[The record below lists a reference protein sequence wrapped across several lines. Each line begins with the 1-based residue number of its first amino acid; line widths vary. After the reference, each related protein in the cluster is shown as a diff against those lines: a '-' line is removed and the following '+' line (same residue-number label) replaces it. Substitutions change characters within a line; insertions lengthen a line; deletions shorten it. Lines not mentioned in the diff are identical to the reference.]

1 MNHSKVSVLDIQ
13 RRKDEGIPITMI
25 TAYDFT
31 AATLIDQTDTDMILV
46 GDSLGMVM
54 LGYESTV
61 QVTMDDMLHHA
72 KAVARGAKRPFLVG
86 DLPFMSYQAD
96 TNEAIRNAG
105 RLLKEGGMDAVKLE
119 GGREHALTI
128 EAIVRAGIPVIGH
141 IGLTPQLIS
150 KLGGYKVQGQTAVDA
165 KRLLDDALVLQ
176 ESGCSA
182 IVLEAV
188 PAKIAELI
196 SQRLRIPTI
205 GIGAGAGCDGQVLVY
220 QDMLGMSEKYLPR
233 FVKRYGELGDAT
245 INAVQ
250 AYNADVRARQ
260 FPAEAHTYKIK
271 RKELEAFLV
280 ALNEFDRRV
289 AARRR
294 KDDYDHELRSRLR
307 V

>member
-1 MNHSKVSVLDIQ
+1 MNHSKVSILDIQ
-13 RRKDEGIPITMI
+13 RRKEEGVPITMM
-25 TAYDFT
+25 TAYDYT

-54 LGYESTV
+54 LGYDSTV
-61 QVTMDDMLHHA
+61 SVTMDEMLHHA

-96 TNEAIRNAG
+96 TAEAIRNAG
-105 RLLKEGGMDAVKLE
+105 RFLKEGGMDAVKLE

-128 EAIVRAGIPVIGH
+128 EAIVRAGIPVVGH

-165 KRLLDDALVLQ
+165 SRLLDDALILQ
-176 ESGCSA
+176 SSGCFA

-188 PAKIAELI
+188 PARIAELI
-196 SQRLRIPTI
+196 SERLTIPTI

-233 FVKRYGELGDAT
+233 FVRRYGEVGDAI
-245 INAVQ
+245 INAVE
-250 AYNADVRARQ
+250 AYSADVRARR
-260 FPAEAHTYKIK
+260 FPSDEHTYKIK
-271 RKELEAFLV
+271 RSELNAFLDMLGV
-280 ALNEFDRRV
+280 LVE
-289 AARRR
+289 
-294 KDDYDHELRSRLR
+294 E
-307 V
+307 